1 MTKSILFSV
10 IAIGVAATVIGFA
23 ATQAAFTDS
32 QSATGE
38 VNAGTLNLYLLESDG
53 GDDNGENEFVFEP
66 LENLL
71 PGGSATDGLRL
82 RNDGTAPLTIA
93 ALDFST
99 STGAE
104 CDASNAGDE
113 FVASITGVV
122 VGDVIAPGAFLD
134 TTVKV
139 DFAAAADNDC
149 QGAVFGLV
157 LKVDVTS

>member
-10 IAIGVAATVIGFA
+10 IAIGIAATVIGFA

-32 QSATGE
+32 QNASGE

-82 RNDGTAPLTIA
+82 RNDGTAPLTID

-104 CDASNAGDE
+104 CDADNAGDE
-113 FVASITGVV
+113 FIPSITGVA
-122 VGDVIAPGAFLD
+122 VGDVIAPGTFVD
-134 TTVKV
+134 TTVTV
-139 DFAAAADNDC
+139 NFDADADNDC
-149 QGAVFGLV
+149 QGDVYSLILV
-157 LKVDVTS
+157 VDVTS